1 MTTWDLTFTVKL
13 TVSGAY
19 ALTKEIAEQTAIS
32 LLDSAGWTPHT
43 IQHASDALSDEMTQ
57 TEIVE
62 MDLVSERREP

>member
-1 MTTWDLTFTVKL
+1 MPEWDVTFTVKI

-43 IQHASDALSDEMTQ
+43 IQHASDALSDEITQ
-57 TEIVE
+57 TEIME
-62 MDLVSERREP
+62 MDVVAESRGS

>member
-1 MTTWDLTFTVKL
+1 MTTWDMTFSVKL

-43 IQHASDALSDEMTQ
+43 LENAAEAASDEMTQ
-57 TEIVE
+57 TEIIE
-62 MDLVSERREP
+62 IDLVSERRER